1 MALYYSDIIKQIT
14 QLLEVPKVQL
24 TTIIKVWML
33 SKDRNNNWNDFIL
46 SNNSPTV
53 SQWQVYKY
61 IKEQIPE
68 IK

>member
-1 MALYYSDIIKQIT
+1 MYIKCYNSQFRNKVIDII
-14 QLLEVPKVQL
+14 
-24 TTIIKVWML
+24 
-33 SKDRNNNWNDFIL
+33 RNNNWNDFIL